1 MAVRPWV
8 TPQEVRDYTEIES
21 VRERSDT
28 RLAVDISRAE
38 QFVISYTNN
47 DFSDYE
53 EIPQNVKTA
62 VILLAETYG
71 YNSVI
76 SAQNIKSETFD
87 DYSYTAE
94 NSAVKFDT
102 LGIEPLLEEYIKKK
116 IKGGV
121 TVRLRRL

>member
-8 TPQEVRDYTEIES
+8 TPGEVRDYTEIES

-38 QFVISYTNN
+38 QYVISYTNN

-76 SAQNIKSETFD
+76 SAQNIKSEAFD

-94 NSAVKFDT
+94 NSVVKFDT

-116 IKGGV
+116 IRGDV